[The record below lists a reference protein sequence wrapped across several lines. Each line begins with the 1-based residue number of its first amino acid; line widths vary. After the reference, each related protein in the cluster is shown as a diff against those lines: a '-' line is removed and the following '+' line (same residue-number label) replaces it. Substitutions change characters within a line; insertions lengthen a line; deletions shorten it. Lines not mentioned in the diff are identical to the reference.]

1 MNKKKISIWFWI
13 EMFSPHIGALAEA
26 LAKRGFKVFY
36 VANNMLFKERSKQG
50 WKSPNLKK
58 AKLILASNKKDFIRL
73 ALKAPEDSIHYSQ
86 GLRGNG
92 QIKIAQNILRKRGLK
107 HLVGMETVDDT
118 RWYGL
123 LKRLIY
129 RLLFLYWRKHL
140 TGVLAIGQKSLPWI
154 VARGM
159 KKSCVYSFAYFLKE
173 PKNFYLSKKFKP
185 TRKNTPFRFIYVGN
199 LIKRKKVDH
208 LINAVAALKF
218 EKVELWIVGQGPEE
232 KYLRSLADFLIPK
245 KVKWFGVVPMSK
257 VYSIIRQSDC
267 LVLPSRFDGWGAVV
281 TESLMIGTPAVCS
294 DACGSSVIVKASG
307 VGGVFSINQ
316 KNAFVNILRKQYKE
330 GKLDLKK
337 RQKIVRWARCLGAN
351 SGAKYLDL
359 IITNPKQAIKNIP
372 WNIESKIV

>member
-1 MNKKKISIWFWI
+1 MYKKKISVWFWI
-13 EMFSPHIGALAEA
+13 EMFSPHIGALAAA

-36 VANNMLFKERSKQG
+36 VANHGLFKERSQQG
-50 WKSPNLKK
+50 WEKPNLGR
-58 AKLILASNKKDFIRL
+58 AKLIIASNKKDFIRL
-73 ALKAPEDSIHYSQ
+73 ALKVPEDSIHFSQ

-92 QIKIAQNILRKRGLK
+92 LIKIAQNVLRERSLK
-107 HLVGMETVDDT
+107 HWVIMETVDDT
-118 RWYGL
+118 LWHGFI
-123 LKRLIY
+123 KRTIY
-129 RLLFLYWRKHL
+129 RLLFLRWRNHL
-140 TGVLAIGQKSLPWI
+140 TGVLAIGQNTLSWIIAMGMEKS
-154 VARGM
+154 R
-159 KKSCVYSFAYFLKE
+159 VYSFAYFLKDL
-173 PKNFYLSKKFKP
+173 KNYYLSKTSKKKK
-185 TRKNTPFRFIYVGN
+185 KNTPFRFVYVGN

-257 VYSIIRQSDC
+257 ASNIIRQSDC

-281 TESLMIGTPAVCS
+281 SESLMAGTPAVCS

-307 VGGVFSINQ
+307 VGGVFSINH
-316 KNAFVNILRKQYKE
+316 KNAFVNMLRKQYKL

-337 RQKIVRWARCLGAN
+337 RQKIAHWAKCLGA
-351 SGAKYLDL
+351 SAGAEYLDL

-372 WNIESKIV
+372 WNIKSKIV